1 VADVPPSPEPAPS
14 AGAPLS
20 PPAGT
25 ASDAAADVAAAP
37 PPPPPADTVAA
48 APPSKP
54 ARPAL
59 WRRIVVPLCVTLGCI
74 LAALSVAATWIKL
87 TALDTDTYVET
98 VGPLVEDEAV
108 TTALST
114 RLSDRLFAAVD
125 VEATVEGL
133 LPDRAQALAP
143 ALVAI
148 VERYAADLLDRV
160 VESDQFRTI
169 WVEANR
175 VAHTQVVNILEGD
188 VVSTETKQAVL
199 DFGTT
204 VRDLD
209 ARLQERGIELPID
222 RDRINEAGQFVVA
235 TQEQL
240 DTARQAVK
248 WLDRLAFVLPI
259 IALVLFVIAI
269 LISPR
274 RPRTLMWIGLGS
286 IITFAI
292 LAIVI
297 RLVRRTVING
307 IDDPITRDA
316 VDSIWS
322 QLLSGLR
329 TQVLVAVLLALVVA
343 VAGWLLG
350 GSKAAAGTRE
360 GLRSGIGRLRGDRAA
375 GPPGGFARFVGRFRR
390 PIQLIAVAIGILV
403 LLNAAKITVGLV
415 LLAALIVIVV
425 VVLVE
430 LIAGPPSAV
439 DAAESGT

>member
-1 VADVPPSPEPAPS
+1 MADVPPSPEPAPS

-222 RDRINEAGQFVVA
+222 RERINEAGQFVVA

>member
-1 VADVPPSPEPAPS
+1 VADVPPSAETPAPDT
-14 AGAPLS
+14 ALA
-20 PPAGT
+20 PPAG
-25 ASDAAADVAAAP
+25 SPSPAP
-37 PPPPPADTVAA
+37 A
-48 APPSKP
+48 
-54 ARPAL
+54 ARPAR

-87 TALDTDTYVET
+87 TALDTDTYIET

-114 RLSDRLFAAVD
+114 RVSDRLFTAVD

-148 VERYAADLLDRV
+148 VERYAADLVDRV
-160 VESDQFRTI
+160 VESDQFRTL

-175 VAHTQVVNILEGD
+175 VAHTQMVKLLKGELVP
-188 VVSTETKQAVL
+188 TEAKQVVL

-204 VRDLD
+204 VQDLD

-222 RDRINEAGQFVVA
+222 RERINEAGQFVVA

-259 IALVLFVIAI
+259 LTVIMFVLAI
-269 LISPR
+269 WLSPR
-274 RPRTLMWIGLGS
+274 RPSTIMWIGLGS
-286 IITFAI
+286 IITFAL

-316 VDSIWS
+316 ADSIWS

-350 GSKAAAGTRE
+350 GSKAAVGARE
-360 GLRSGIGRLRGDRAA
+360 GLRRGIGRLRGDRSA
-375 GPPGGFARFVGRFRR
+375 GPPGRFASFVGRFRR

-403 LLNAAKITVGLV
+403 LLNAAKITFGLV

-425 VVLVE
+425 LVLVE
-430 LIAGPPSAV
+430 LIAGPPSVV
-439 DAAESGT
+439 DAAEDGS

>member
-1 VADVPPSPEPAPS
+1 M
-14 AGAPLS
+14 
-20 PPAGT
+20 
-25 ASDAAADVAAAP
+25 
-37 PPPPPADTVAA
+37 
-48 APPSKP
+48 
-54 ARPAL
+54 
-59 WRRIVVPLCVTLGCI
+59 PLCVTLGCI

-87 TALDTDTYVET
+87 TALDTDTYVDT

-114 RLSDRLFAAVD
+114 RLSDRLFTAVD
-125 VEATVEGL
+125 VESTVEGL

-160 VESDQFRTI
+160 VESDQFRTL

-175 VAHTQVVNILEGD
+175 VAHTQIVKLLKGELVP
-188 VVSTETKQAVL
+188 TEAKQVVL

-204 VRDLD
+204 VQDLD

-222 RDRINEAGQFVVA
+222 RERINEAGQFVVA

-240 DTARQAVK
+240 DTVRQAVE

-259 IALVLFVIAI
+259 LTVIMFVLAI
-269 LISPR
+269 LISRR

-316 VDSIWS
+316 ADAIWS

-350 GSKAAAGTRE
+350 GSKAAASGHPGGPAQRYRPAPRRPVGRAPGTLRQLRRALPPAHPAGRRGHRHPCAAQRRE
-360 GLRSGIGRLRGDRAA
+360 DHVRSGAA
-375 GPPGGFARFVGRFRR
+375 GGADRHRRARPGRAHRRASVSGGRGRGRVLRLPGRR
-390 PIQLIAVAIGILV
+390 GRIAPGRRSC
-403 LLNAAKITVGLV
+403 
-415 LLAALIVIVV
+415 
-425 VVLVE
+425 
-430 LIAGPPSAV
+430 SAP
-439 DAAESGT
+439 AQTPAP